1 VATTNDLRR
10 YPRFNPSQPTFSAWQ
25 SANQRY
31 VSRVGNLGL
40 GGLFIRTPEPPPLGT
55 LIQLLLDT
63 SEGEIRARAE
73 VKSTRP
79 KEGMGVK
86 IVAMQQDDRAR
97 FARPHYIRQSV
108 EDGLILIGASSIGVQ
123 PGGERRTS
131 DNRLF
136 RFQDNCWR
144 TCVGGNGGDN
154 ASR

>member
-1 VATTNDLRR
+1 LTFSVEMIESILAGGFLVATTNDLRR
-10 YPRFNPSQPTFSAWQ
+10 YPRFNPPQPTFSAWQ

-73 VKSTRP
+73 VKSTRR

-97 FARPHYIRQSV
+97 FARWLKRLSHPPN
-108 EDGLILIGASSIGVQ
+108 
-123 PGGERRTS
+123 PG
-131 DNRLF
+131 
-136 RFQDNCWR
+136 
-144 TCVGGNGGDN
+144 
-154 ASR
+154 

>member
-1 VATTNDLRR
+1 MISEYPCRGDSSLRLRTTSVATLASIRLNRR
-10 YPRFNPSQPTFSAWQ
+10 FPLAECHQRF
-25 SANQRY
+25 

-40 GGLFIRTPEPPPLGT
+40 GGLFIRTPEPPPVGT

-97 FARPHYIRQSV
+97 FARWLKRLSHPPN
-108 EDGLILIGASSIGVQ
+108 
-123 PGGERRTS
+123 PG
-131 DNRLF
+131 
-136 RFQDNCWR
+136 
-144 TCVGGNGGDN
+144 
-154 ASR
+154 